1 MNRILKLL
9 LFLLPIAAAVL
20 CIWFETVNVAKEQP
34 ESPSA
39 VITMLMPGDSGNAA
53 CRQVSEALS
62 QLTRE
67 RFGFSVSVKQIPR
80 DKYDD
85 QLNLLLQG
93 RDAPDV
99 CYFDMSYSLASYV
112 YDDLLYP
119 LSQLLEGFPDLK
131 GCFCGHQW
139 AEKSVFRTIYAIPC
153 GSCDVFADGFLAR
166 ADILEQLGVRAED
179 ITNLEQLH
187 ALLRQVHEAYP
198 QMATVVSDYGL
209 LDLNFGYDF
218 LGNGLGVLISGEGT
232 QVVNLYATDAYASFC
247 AAMRQWNQEGLI
259 PDGLSLR
266 RESAGAQMAAMD
278 GFGFFCR
285 LNTDSFLMYRRT
297 CAQEL
302 VPIILSKPVHTT
314 DGIRAGWS
322 LSNASRD
329 KKRSMQLLEL
339 LYTDPQAASILVN
352 GPGETGAEQSW
363 EYALPA
369 FPSLGQQSM
378 FSWETDETM
387 VELSPACGY
396 AGYSGIERAKT
407 VQCLSASAR
416 YDRGLRA
423 GDLEPAQ
430 ALPRLLQE
438 LESAG
443 INEIMAEKQW
453 HLDHFLVAK
462 SGH

>member
-1 MNRILKLL
+1 MNRTLKFL
-9 LFLLPIAAAVL
+9 LLPIAAAVL
-20 CIWFETVNVAKEQP
+20 CIWFKTANAAREQP
-34 ESPSA
+34 ESPPV
-39 VITMLMPGDSGNAA
+39 VITMLMPGDSGKAA
-53 CRQVSEALS
+53 CMQVSEALS
-62 QLTRE
+62 RLTME
-67 RFGFSVSVKQIPR
+67 RFGFSVSVKQLPR

-85 QLNLLLQG
+85 QLILLLQG

-99 CYFDMSYSLASYV
+99 CYFDMSYSLMSYV

-131 GCFCGHQW
+131 SCFSGHQW
-139 AEKSVFRTIYAIPC
+139 AEKSVFRRVYAIPC

-166 ADILEQLGVRAED
+166 ADMMEQLGVRAED

-187 ALLRQVHEAYP
+187 ALLRRVHKAYP
-198 QMATVVSDYGL
+198 QMAAVVSDYGL
-209 LDLNFGYDF
+209 LNLNFGYDS

-232 QVVNLYATDAYASFC
+232 EVVNLYATDAYASFC
-247 AAMRQWNQEGLI
+247 AAMRRWNQEGLI

-266 RESAGAQMAAMD
+266 LESAAAQMAAMD

-285 LNTDSFLMYRRT
+285 LNTDLVLMYRRT

-302 VPIILSKPVHTT
+302 VPIVLSKPVHTT
-314 DGIRAGWS
+314 DGIQAGWS
-322 LSNASRD
+322 LSNASRE
-329 KKRSMQLLEL
+329 KKKSMQLLEL

-352 GPGETGAEQSW
+352 GPEETEAGESW
-363 EYALPA
+363 VYELPA
-369 FPSLGQQSM
+369 FPSLEQPSM
-378 FSWETDETM
+378 FSWETEETM
-387 VELSPACGY
+387 VDLSPACGY

-453 HLDHFLVAK
+453 HLDNFLAAK
-462 SGH
+462 TEY